1 MLKVALMPAP
11 PIQSLTLTDFR
22 SYAAAS
28 LDLSGGSVFLFGPNG
43 AGKTNVLEAVSWL
56 APGRGLRGAPAL
68 EAGRRMPGETVGRAW
83 AVAAAVQLPA
93 DGEGAARDR
102 HGLGN
107 QGGGRT
113 DQNIAARRAQRSLER
128 GQLAKAGSQAVHLPV
143 SGHQLTHLGYFLF
156 GQNA

>member
-68 EAGRRMPGETVGRAW
+68 EAGRRMPGETVGRAVTRRRPF
-83 AVAAAVQLPA
+83 ARRGGGGSSSAAGAAA
-93 DGEGAARDR
+93 
-102 HGLGN
+102 
-107 QGGGRT
+107 
-113 DQNIAARRAQRSLER
+113 RS
-128 GQLAKAGSQAVHLPV
+128 K
-143 SGHQLTHLGYFLF
+143 
-156 GQNA
+156 